1 MSYFVIACSINIAG
15 PGHDEF
21 NSVLFHFNPRSMER
35 GGQLVINDKQEGTWG
50 QAIALPLSQVPLIF
64 GQPSVTLIIQINGDG
79 FDIFIED
86 QHCARLEHRKELPSE
101 PCSLWLQFP
110 SSDDYGSKFSLC

>member
-1 MSYFVIACSINIAG
+1 
-15 PGHDEF
+15 
-21 NSVLFHFNPRSMER
+21 MEK
-35 GGQLVINDKQEGTWG
+35 GGQLVINDKQEGIWG
-50 QAIALPLSQVPLIF
+50 QSIALPLSQVPLIF

-86 QHCARLEHRKELPSE
+86 QHCARLEHRKELPSK

-110 SSDDYGSKFSLC
+110 SSDDYGSTFVACIQYDTLHLNFNCFTSRVSKH